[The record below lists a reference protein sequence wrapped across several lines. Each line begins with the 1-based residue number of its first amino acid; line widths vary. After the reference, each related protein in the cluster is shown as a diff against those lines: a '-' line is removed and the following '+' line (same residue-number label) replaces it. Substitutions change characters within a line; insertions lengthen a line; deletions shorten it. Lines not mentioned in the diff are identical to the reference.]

1 VNRARRL
8 ARLLNIL
15 AAIVAEPGL
24 NPLELAERAGVSE
37 RTLRRDLTQ
46 LRELGYEVAYTSGYE
61 VQEKLNLEGRARA
74 RPPKRAYDQ
83 QLELLQAV
91 ALAVGGAGL
100 GEAGSKPL
108 RAQLGD
114 SGVDGKERT
123 GLPTAWGGGPR
134 RRRGPEG
141 TRGGATPTKSQP
153 IVLIPAGATD
163 ADFIYATGFAVE
175 TGLYIRFAKDDDV
188 LVVSPLE
195 IDRAR
200 AQSKVANVVE
210 DREAYAHKSWARLA
224 AKMLREKGMDEAR
237 VSPRLP
243 AAHLEDL
250 RAEGIATAVDRE
262 LFLAER
268 RHKSA
273 AEAEAIQASQ
283 RAAEAAVVEVVRQ
296 LAAADIKDG
305 MLWSDG
311 GALTSERL
319 YARAQLVL
327 GEMGFTCPEMIIAG
341 SPESALPHFRGEGPI
356 RASAPVIIDIFPVGR
371 SSHYHGD
378 LTRTVVVGD
387 IPEEFQRMHAATL
400 QALDAGVESIR
411 AGVPGKDVHLAVCQV
426 LVDRGYGTTSVGYEG
441 PEGVAKMNHS
451 TGHGV
456 GLDVHEEPSLRQTS
470 HEPLREGDVVTVE
483 PGLYKLG
490 LGGVRIEDTGIV
502 TANGFHNFTTI
513 TRSLNPKDYL

>member
-61 VQEKLNLEGRARA
+61 VQEQLNLEGRARA

-100 GEAGSKPL
+100 GEAGS
-108 RAQLGD
+108 
-114 SGVDGKERT
+114 
-123 GLPTAWGGGPR
+123 GLPTAWRGGPR
-134 RRRGPEG
+134 RGRGPAG
-141 TRGGATPTKSQP
+141 TRGGAPPTSSQP
-153 IVLIPAGATD
+153 IVLIPTGGED

-175 TGLYIRFAKDDDV
+175 TGLYIQFAKGDEV
-188 LVVSPLE
+188 LVVSALE

-200 AQSKVANVVE
+200 AQSKVAQVIE
-210 DREAYAHKSWARLA
+210 DREAYAYKSWARLA
-224 AKMLREKGMDEAR
+224 AKMLRERGMHEAR
-237 VSPRLP
+237 VSPRLQ
-243 AAHLEDL
+243 AAQLEDL
-250 RAEGIATAVDRE
+250 RAEGITAVVDRE
-262 LFLAER
+262 LLLAER

-273 AEAEAIQASQ
+273 AEAEAIHASQ

-305 MLWSDG
+305 VLWANG
-311 GALTSERL
+311 GPLTSEHL

-327 GEMGFTCPEMIIAG
+327 GEMGFTCPEMIVAG
-341 SPESALPHFRGEGPI
+341 SPECALPHFRGEGPI
-356 RASAPVIIDIFPVGR
+356 RARAPVIIDIFPVGR
-371 SSHYHGD
+371 GSHYHGD
-378 LTRTVVVGD
+378 LTRTVVVGE
-387 IPEEFQRMHAATL
+387 IPEEFRRMHAATL

-426 LVDRGYGTTSVGYEG
+426 LVDRGFGTTSVGYEG

-470 HEPLREGDVVTVE
+470 DEPLREGDVVTVE

-490 LGGVRIEDTGIV
+490 LGGVRIEDTGMV
-502 TANGFHNFTTI
+502 TSSGFQNFTTL
-513 TRSLNPKDYL
+513 TRSLDPKDYL